1 MLRCNQR
8 MKFSGKESLGRKKE
22 DVEKG
27 GKRRGKR
34 EKGKGCFFG
43 GVMKKVKGLG
53 LS

>member
-1 MLRCNQR
+1 
-8 MKFSGKESLGRKKE
+8 MKFSGKRKFGKKKE
-22 DVEKG
+22 DGEKRKKRG
-27 GKRRGKR
+27 GKEGKR